1 MEFSLAAEER
11 KIVDD
16 FLLYL
21 ISTRQ
26 RLKWVAW
33 LIKTVLMNLLLAEKK
48 IHWLR
53 NVWFE
58 NSYHILHKS

>member
-21 ISTRQ
+21 ISKGQTTQ
-26 RLKWVAW
+26 MNCA
-33 LIKTVLMNLLLAEKK
+33 IKKHGYLSNDEQ
-48 IHWLR
+48 
-53 NVWFE
+53 F
-58 NSYHILHKS
+58 